1 MWLGARLCFFLAC
14 GLSGYW
20 LITTLKSKPKKTG
33 AKVLMPS
40 LPEASAVNVPEIQRQ
55 GRRTVWISTIALIAG
70 ISLGYEGRDLQMKS
84 NVKSLPETLIL
95 DINPDGSYQMLAK
108 DGRKFDTTFC
118 RGRDDLAPGN
128 KLKEFKFEQR
138 VGCKNIRGDGL
149 GYVAYTDHGVRR
161 TYPIPLEVTA
171 NVR

>member
-1 MWLGARLCFFLAC
+1 MTN
-14 GLSGYW
+14 S
-20 LITTLKSKPKKTG
+20 
-33 AKVLMPS
+33 
-40 LPEASAVNVPEIQRQ
+40 
-55 GRRTVWISTIALIAG
+55 
-70 ISLGYEGRDLQMKS
+70 
-84 NVKSLPETLIL
+84 VKSLPETLIL
-95 DINPDGSYQMLAK
+95 DINSDGSYSMLAS

-118 RGRDDLAPGN
+118 HGRDDLEPGN

-161 TYPIPLEVTA
+161 IYQIPMEVA